1 MAISQSSALCMD
13 QWRELFSNA
22 GVDIFEIIR
31 RSIKIAASDRPKEFK
46 NMRGNIAE
54 LLFACNYVHNS
65 DDNNLATVEHKATG
79 QRFNINEDV
88 TRGDKESKDSLDGGM
103 DVKGKMVG
111 FDQGIQESC
120 LNEWEGLA
128 CPPLDDF
135 MFSYAQASL
144 PQIDLSTFFDGI
156 DDDGEWHVSDHEGIS
171 KGYYDMRSNMVGG
184 LVPNMFASSNG
195 PVGLSTSKK
204 AFHPSSQDMLEPL
217 HKVDQSRNRGSERI
231 LNSSGHSLSSEMHGR
246 RYSDESLRAFQRS
259 QSSDS
264 QGFGL
269 NPGLPSHQRSPLP
282 DYASNS
288 LNQAHLLTN
297 IRDKGQENLH
307 GGFKNNTS
315 MLQNYQMIIERSQ
328 LNLVE
333 STKSFLPQNVWFTK
347 VDLGQMVDESLGKE
361 PVIDASVNPIAS
373 QINLRSL

>member
-1 MAISQSSALCMD
+1 MVISQSSALCMD
-13 QWRELFSNA
+13 QWRVLFSNA
-22 GVDIFEIIR
+22 GVDMFEIIR
-31 RSIKIAASDRPKEFK
+31 RSIKIASDRPNEFK

-65 DDNNLATVEHKATG
+65 DYNNLATVEHKATG
-79 QRFNINEDV
+79 HRFNINEDV

-144 PQIDLSTFFDGI
+144 PRIDLSTFFDGI
-156 DDDGEWHVSDHEGIS
+156 DDDGEVYNKKMEETPNKKRQLKLIMEAEIEKQSTCLKPIKHSGYVEKRLHIPATSGAPKRRLARQQREPRILVEETSQKKLGWHVSDHEGIS

-184 LVPNMFASSNG
+184 LVPNMVASSNG

-204 AFHPSSQDMLEPL
+204 AFQPSQEMLEPL

-231 LNSSGHSLSSEMHGR
+231 LNSSGHSLSSEMPGR

-259 QSSDS
+259 Q
-264 QGFGL
+264 
-269 NPGLPSHQRSPLP
+269 
-282 DYASNS
+282 
-288 LNQAHLLTN
+288 
-297 IRDKGQENLH
+297 
-307 GGFKNNTS
+307 
-315 MLQNYQMIIERSQ
+315 
-328 LNLVE
+328 
-333 STKSFLPQNVWFTK
+333 
-347 VDLGQMVDESLGKE
+347 
-361 PVIDASVNPIAS
+361 
-373 QINLRSL
+373 